1 MYGIVQHARVGAAC
15 MCANSHAGPRR
26 EPGGRRREG
35 ARRSPATRR
44 KRGSGGRAERDVDLV
59 AVGVVFSEAGRVRS

>member
-1 MYGIVQHARVGAAC
+1 MRASALPACVQIVTRGRGVSLAV
-15 MCANSHAGPRR
+15 AGER
-26 EPGGRRREG
+26 G

-44 KRGSGGRAERDVDLV
+44 KRGSGGRAVRDVDIV

>member
-1 MYGIVQHARVGAAC
+1 MSLAV
-15 MCANSHAGPRR
+15 AGER
-26 EPGGRRREG
+26 G

-44 KRGSGGRAERDVDLV
+44 KRGSGGCAERDVDLV